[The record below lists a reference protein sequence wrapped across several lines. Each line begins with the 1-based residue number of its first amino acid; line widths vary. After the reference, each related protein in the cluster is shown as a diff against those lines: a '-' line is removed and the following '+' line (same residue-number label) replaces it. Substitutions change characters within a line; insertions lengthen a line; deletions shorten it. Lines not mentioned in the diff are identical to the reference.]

1 MCQVPGLEWA
11 NSPLL
16 RFSRLCPP
24 RSGYLHTGPGALLH
38 TAPQLGLPSRELS
51 IAGLRT
57 ALQHFAAPTGVG
69 FLQHLDPCRQVNI
82 PASIP

>member
-1 MCQVPGLEWA
+1 MCQVPGLEWP

-24 RSGYLHTGPGALLH
+24 RSVYLHTGPGALLH
-38 TAPQLGLPSRELS
+38 TAPQLGLPGRELS

-57 ALQHFAAPTGVG
+57 ALQHSVAPTGVWL
-69 FLQHLDPCRQVNI
+69 LQHLDPCSQRAV
-82 PASIP
+82 PESIP